1 MGRERQGRR
10 EFRRMTEPNLTP
22 LIDLTFLLL
31 ITFII
36 TFPMLE
42 QGISI
47 RLPRAKTDKIE
58 QNKSQSITVAVDG
71 KVYLNNREISLSSL
85 EEEMKKVAEMKDPP
99 AVLVRCDERV
109 EYGALMKTL
118 KILNNCHV
126 TRMALV
132 TEPAE

>member
-1 MGRERQGRR
+1 MSD
-10 EFRRMTEPNLTP
+10 PNMTP

-47 RLPRAKTDKIE
+47 KLPRGKTEKIE
-58 QNKSQSITVAVDG
+58 QNKSQSITVALDG
-71 KVYLNNREISLSSL
+71 KVYLNNRETTPDALETELRKIS
-85 EEEMKKVAEMKDPP
+85 EQDPQP
-99 AVLVRCDERV
+99 PVLVRCDERV

-118 KILNNCHV
+118 KLIHACKIS
-126 TRMALV
+126 RMALV
-132 TEPAE
+132 TEPTE